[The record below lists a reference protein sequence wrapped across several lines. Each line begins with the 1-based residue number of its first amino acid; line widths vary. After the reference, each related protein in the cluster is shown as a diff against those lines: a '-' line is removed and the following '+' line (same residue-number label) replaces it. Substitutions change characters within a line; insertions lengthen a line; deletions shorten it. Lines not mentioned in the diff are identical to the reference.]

1 MNLYTGEKLCDTCFD
16 KRWRKASN
24 TYIEDLWEK
33 NWGLYF
39 IPFVGLGKFAINGLR
54 NIKYKNG
61 NIYHVYIN
69 GNHERW
75 SCQEKSYSD
84 QGKCEDCKSFY
95 CLYYELE
102 SKE

>member
-16 KRWRKASN
+16 KRWRNASN
-24 TYIEDLWEK
+24 KHIEEFWD
-33 NWGLYF
+33 NNPTIYF
-39 IPFVGLGKFAINGLR
+39 VPIINLAKVAINGLR
-54 NIKYKNG
+54 TIKYRNG
-61 NIYHVYIN
+61 IIYHVYIN

-75 SCQEKSYSD
+75 SCQEKSYSN

-95 CLYYELE
+95 CKYYELE